1 MEKICRKA
9 SSFLIFQWPLKQ
21 RFNYHLKYG
30 LNVHHKEEK
39 LSKCSFLIDN
49 LTAPLLTELNRNLH
63 SYSTCGHKSFNDQL
77 QHHSYSRK
85 KALKDVSMLE
95 MRSSNHFTGWD
106 WSFIS
111 DINSQCWIH
120 REKGEQTERG
130 SRRLKPR
137 LFGVP
142 IKRLFCS
149 CSRIWRYKL
158 LSWAREKLLKL
169 LELDQNIN
177 HSSPWDSFG
186 KAGLASTVASI
197 DTILHGS
204 SKSCQVLT
212 LERKAVI
219 ILLYSWGKCIP
230 LK

>member
-9 SSFLIFQWPLKQ
+9 SSFLIFQWPLEQ
-21 RFNYHLKYG
+21 RFNYHLKHG
-30 LNVHHKEEK
+30 LNVHHKEE
-39 LSKCSFLIDN
+39 KCSFLIDN
-49 LTAPLLTELNRNLH
+49 LTAPLLTELNRNFH
-63 SYSTCGHKSFNDQL
+63 SYRTCGHKSFNYQL

-85 KALKDVSMLE
+85 KALRDVSMLE
-95 MRSSNHFTGWD
+95 MRSSNRFTGWD

-120 REKGEQTERG
+120 REKGEQTGRG

-149 CSRIWRYKL
+149 CLRIWRYKL

-169 LELDQNIN
+169 LELYQNIN

-186 KAGLASTVASI
+186 KAGLAGTVASI
-197 DTILHGS
+197 DTIHHGS
-204 SKSCQVLT
+204 SKSLPSFNRG
-212 LERKAVI
+212 EESVI